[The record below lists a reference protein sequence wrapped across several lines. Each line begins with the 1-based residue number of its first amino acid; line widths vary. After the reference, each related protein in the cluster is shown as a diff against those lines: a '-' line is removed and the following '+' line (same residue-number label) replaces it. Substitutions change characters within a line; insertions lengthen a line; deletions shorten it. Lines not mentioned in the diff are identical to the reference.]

1 MNPPNAQYTVRDYFV
16 FLGDIEIHLSSQ
28 SRCYVCMTGQNLN
41 VSWCPTYSSFLC
53 CVLAVAAGSA
63 CIPGGPRS
71 AGCGSA
77 MCSNHRH
84 RAGVRPGLQGAAL
97 RHVLH
102 GAVFCSAA
110 GLQVVNGCSDNPSLT
125 AQSIEPVL
133 HSNDLP
139 SFTFWCRV

>member
-1 MNPPNAQYTVRDYFV
+1 MYHGARLTAVFCVV
-16 FLGDIEIHLSSQ
+16 FLLWRLAR
-28 SRCYVCMTGQNLN
+28 SR
-41 VSWCPTYSSFLC
+41 
-53 CVLAVAAGSA
+53 
-63 CIPGGPRS
+63 IPGGPRS

-110 GLQVVNGCSDNPSLT
+110 GLQVVNGCSDNLSLT
-125 AQSIEPVL
+125 GQCIEPVL